1 LRASTSGR
9 AQKDPAVTSTADCQ
23 LSFIVPAWNEERL
36 LGATLDA
43 IHVAAVQLG
52 DAYEIVVV
60 DDDSSDATAAI
71 AAARGARVVQAKNRN
86 IARTRNDGAA
96 VARGDYLFFVDAD
109 TLVNHRVLR
118 AALDRLH
125 AGDVG
130 GGAVFRW
137 DDPHRGLGRVLELG
151 VATLTRWAGLASGC
165 FLYASRR
172 AFDAAGGFDA
182 SLMAA
187 EEWALSRAL
196 ARIGPFRVLPLP
208 VVTSG
213 RKLAAIRLRDVLKIA
228 ARAALRGRKALR
240 EREFAHL
247 WYTDPPR

>member
-1 LRASTSGR
+1 M
-9 AQKDPAVTSTADCQ
+9 TSTTACH

-43 IHVAAVQLG
+43 ILVAAVQLG
-52 DAYEIVVV
+52 ESYEVIVV

-71 AAARGARVVQAKNRN
+71 ATSRGARVVPVRNRN

-96 VARGDYLFFVDAD
+96 AARGDYLFFVDAD

-137 DDPHRGLGRVLELG
+137 DDPHRGFGRVLEFG

-165 FLYASRR
+165 FLYANRC

-182 SLMAA
+182 GLMAS

-196 ARIGPFRVLPLP
+196 ARIGPFRVLPLH

-213 RKLAAIRLRDVLKIA
+213 RKLAALRLRDVLKIA

-247 WYTDPPR
+247 WYTNPPR

>member
-1 LRASTSGR
+1 MHPSSA
-9 AQKDPAVTSTADCQ
+9 CH
-23 LSFIVPAWNEERL
+23 LSFIVPAWNEARL
-36 LGATLDA
+36 IGATLDA

-52 DAYEIVVV
+52 EPYEIIVV
-60 DDDSSDATAAI
+60 DDASTDTTAEI
-71 AAARGARVVQAKNRN
+71 AAGRGARVLSVKNRN

-96 VARGDYLFFVDAD
+96 AARGDSLFFVDAD
-109 TLVNHRVLR
+109 TLVNQRVLR

-137 DDPHRGLGRVLELG
+137 DDPHRGLGRLLEFG

-165 FLYASRR
+165 FMFASRP
-172 AFDAAGGFDA
+172 AFEAVGGFDA
-182 SLMAA
+182 GLMAS

-196 ARIGPFRVLPLP
+196 SRIGPFRVLPLP
-208 VVTSG
+208 VITSG
-213 RKLAAIRLRDVLKIA
+213 RKLAAIRLRDVLRLG

>member
-1 LRASTSGR
+1 MHPSSA
-9 AQKDPAVTSTADCQ
+9 CH
-23 LSFIVPAWNEERL
+23 LSFIVPAWNEARL
-36 LGATLDA
+36 IGATLDA

-52 DAYEIVVV
+52 EPYEIIVV
-60 DDDSSDATAAI
+60 DDASTDTTAEI
-71 AAARGARVVQAKNRN
+71 AAGRGARVLSVKNRN

-96 VARGDYLFFVDAD
+96 AARGDYLFFVDAD
-109 TLVNHRVLR
+109 TLVNQRVLR

-137 DDPHRGLGRVLELG
+137 DDPHRGLGRLLEFG

-165 FLYASRR
+165 FMFASRP
-172 AFDAAGGFDA
+172 AFEAVGGFDA
-182 SLMAA
+182 GLMAS

-196 ARIGPFRVLPLP
+196 SRIGPFRVLPLP
-208 VVTSG
+208 VITSG
-213 RKLAAIRLRDVLKIA
+213 RKLAAIRLRDVLRLG